1 LIFCYILDDEKSIP
15 WKQWNLVKK
24 FNEKF
29 IGAVN
34 IPNARDTYALFYDR
48 TAEMIHS
55 ETFTLKLEKDIKK
68 LKEAGKPMGFGYK
81 GLVNTGHEDED
92 GKINYGISNQLRLS
106 SIPKKRKPL
115 L

>member
-1 LIFCYILDDEKSIP
+1 LGKDKLLVKIYLIFCYILDDEKSIP

-55 ETFTLKLEKDIKK
+55 ETFTSETRDIKK
-68 LKEAGKPMGFGYK
+68 FLKK
-81 GLVNTGHEDED
+81 LVNQWVL
-92 GKINYGISNQLRLS
+92 GIRAW
-106 SIPKKRKPL
+106 
-115 L
+115 

>member
-24 FNEKF
+24 FKKF

-48 TAEMIHS
+48 TAEN
-55 ETFTLKLEKDIKK
+55 TF
-68 LKEAGKPMGFGYK
+68 
-81 GLVNTGHEDED
+81 
-92 GKINYGISNQLRLS
+92 
-106 SIPKKRKPL
+106 
-115 L
+115 